1 MIFKTLQA
9 TLIVFPRYHRWL
21 ELLNNQMISNQY
33 CEYISLHITQTALY
47 TAAIL
52 NDFPSSQ
59 PYLLIFLPVPFV
71 SFIDC
76 VSISQKITIYSSES
90 LSLMFASCSI
100 CWHLIYDLCIETFKP

>member
-59 PYLLIFLPVPFV
+59 PYLPHFSPSTFCFL
-71 SFIDC
+71 
-76 VSISQKITIYSSES
+76 Y
-90 LSLMFASCSI
+90 
-100 CWHLIYDLCIETFKP
+100 WLCINFPENYHLQLWIFEFNVCFM